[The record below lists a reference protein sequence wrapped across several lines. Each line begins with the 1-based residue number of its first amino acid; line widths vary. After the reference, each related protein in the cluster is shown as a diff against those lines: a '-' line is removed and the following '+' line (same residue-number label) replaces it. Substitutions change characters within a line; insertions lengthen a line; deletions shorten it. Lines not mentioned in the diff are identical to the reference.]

1 MRRWFGFA
9 AAAHRQMDFSIE
21 LPGEN
26 GNKGFRPQ
34 PVHTRAKQKKKKRV
48 RIMGG
53 TEKDSLLRV
62 FIMMYLKHNSKSF
75 VSIKERVGLV

>member
-1 MRRWFGFA
+1 MGIKDSGHNQFILV
-9 AAAHRQMDFSIE
+9 Q
-21 LPGEN
+21 
-26 GNKGFRPQ
+26 NKR
-34 PVHTRAKQKKKKRV
+34 KKRV